1 MHSLT
6 SFASARENL
15 MKRVGTGSLSIILLL
30 VFLATDGQAR
40 RTYFTP
46 EQKAQLDNIQTI
58 WLNVLALTERGKGNA
73 EPIQKI
79 AQARLEKLGYKVVT
93 SRDEPSDVML
103 SVKCEERKKWAGTT
117 RSGGDADHVD
127 APARLWQGPACLFS
141 YFLDGRDMGWYREA
155 RTSFEDPGEAAKE
168 EKSGPFAMEKLAERL
183 QEFDFPVMIAA
194 EWGHDSRLL
203 QLLKDPQT
211 TNKRKLKILSLL
223 PEVGSTDAIPYLKE
237 MMNDKQLAEE
247 AIVALSASG
256 PEAIPLLIEIFQ
268 TNSETSL
275 RAAAAKGLGEIGAHS
290 GDPTVTPPLLDYL
303 KENLKTMKSSTD
315 INFPILTEVVWSI
328 GKLRNEQS
336 ISPIRELE
344 KKVWLIYD
352 TSEEMTKLRDAT
364 NWTVK
369 QIDLDGQIS

>member
-1 MHSLT
+1 
-6 SFASARENL
+6 
-15 MKRVGTGSLSIILLL
+15 MKRLGTGSLSVILLL
-30 VFLATDGQAR
+30 VFLASDGQAR

-46 EQKAQLDNIQTI
+46 EQKAQMENIQTI
-58 WLNVLALTERGKGNA
+58 WLNVLALTERGKGNG
-73 EPIQKI
+73 EPIQNI
-79 AQARLEKLGYKVVT
+79 VQQRLEALGYKVVT

-117 RSGGDADHVD
+117 RAGGDADLAD
-127 APARLWQGPACLFS
+127 TPARLWKGPACLFS
-141 YFLDGRDMGWYREA
+141 YFLEGRDMGWYREA
-155 RTSFEDPGEAAKE
+155 RTSFEDPAEIANE
-168 EKSGPFAMEKLAERL
+168 EKSGPFSLNKLAERL

-194 EWGHDSRLL
+194 EWGHDSRIL

-211 TNKRKLKILSLL
+211 SKKRKLKILSLL
-223 PEVGSTDAIPYLKE
+223 PEVGSSDAIPYLKE
-237 MMNDKQLAEE
+237 MMNDKELAEE

-256 PEAIPLLIEIFQ
+256 PEATPLLIKIFR
-268 TNSETSL
+268 TNSDTLL

-303 KENLKTMKSSTD
+303 KESLKTMKTSTD
-315 INFPILTEVVWSI
+315 INFPILTEVVWSL

-336 ISPIRELE
+336 VSPIRELE

-352 TSEEMTKLRDAT
+352 TSKEMTKLRDAT

-369 QIDLDGQIS
+369 QVDLDGQIS

>member
-1 MHSLT
+1 
-6 SFASARENL
+6 
-15 MKRVGTGSLSIILLL
+15 MKRLGIGSLAILLL
-30 VFLATDGQAR
+30 LIFLVSDGLAR

-46 EQKAQLDNIQTI
+46 EEKARLDNIRVI
-58 WLNVLALTERGKGNA
+58 WVNVLALTERGKVNGENI
-73 EPIQKI
+73 EKI
-79 AQARLEKLGYKVVT
+79 VQQRMEALGYKVVT

-103 SVKCEERKKWAGTT
+103 SVKCEERKKWGGTT
-117 RSGGDADHVD
+117 RAGGDADLVD
-127 APARLWQGPACLFS
+127 SPARLWKGPACLFS
-141 YFLDGRDMGWYREA
+141 YFMDGRDMGWYREA
-155 RTSFEDPGEAAKE
+155 RTSFEDPAEMAKD

-203 QLLKDPQT
+203 QLLKDSQT
-211 TNKRKLKILSLL
+211 TNKRKLKILSML

-237 MMNDKQLAEE
+237 MINDKELAEE
-247 AIVALSASG
+247 AIVALSTSG
-256 PEAIPLLIEIFQ
+256 PEAIPLLIQIFQ
-268 TNSETSL
+268 TNAETSL

-303 KENLKTMKSSTD
+303 KENLKTMKSSAD
-315 INFPILTEVVWSI
+315 INFPILTEVVWSL

-336 ISPIRELE
+336 IPPIRELE

-352 TSEEMTKLRDAT
+352 TSEEMTELRDAT

>member
-1 MHSLT
+1 
-6 SFASARENL
+6 
-15 MKRVGTGSLSIILLL
+15 MKCLGTGSLSIMLLL
-30 VFLATDGQAR
+30 VFLTSDGLAR

-46 EQKAQLDNIQTI
+46 EQKAQMDNIQTI
-58 WLNVLALTERGKGNA
+58 WLNVLALTERGKGNG

-79 AQARLEKLGYKVVT
+79 VQQRLEQLGYKVVT
-93 SRDEPSDVML
+93 SRDEPSDVMV
-103 SVKCEERKKWAGTT
+103 SVKCEEQKKWAGTT

-127 APARLWQGPACLFS
+127 APARLWRGPACLFS

-155 RTSFEDPGEAAKE
+155 RTSFEDPAEVAKD

-183 QEFDFPVMIAA
+183 QEFDFPVLIAA

-223 PEVGSTDAIPYLKE
+223 PDVGSADAIPYLKD
-237 MMNDKQLAEE
+237 MMNDKALAEE

-256 PEAIPLLIEIFQ
+256 SEAIPLLTEIFQ
-268 TNSETSL
+268 TNDDPSL
-275 RAAAAKGLGEIGAHS
+275 RAAAAKGLGEVGAHS
-290 GDPTVTPPLLDYL
+290 GDPSITPPLLDYL
-303 KENLKTMKSSTD
+303 KENLKVMKTSAD
-315 INFPILTEVVWSI
+315 INFPILTEVVWSL
-328 GKLRNEQS
+328 GKLRNERT
-336 ISPIRELE
+336 IPPIRELE

-352 TSEEMTKLRDAT
+352 TSKEMSELREAT

-369 QIDLDGQIS
+369 QVDMDGQIQ